1 MFTIEDNSPTL
12 HPGGS
17 PRYRSPIEFQFLF
30 SFIWNGTFIFA
41 ISPRLHACDLK
52 SSVGHQNSSPCYS
65 AVDHFSTIFSDMR
78 IYKSHRWTSSSSQ
91 QRSLSER
98 IVICLIGVPLT
109 ESAQFSQPFVVS
121 ATMQLKKE
129 DVHKL
134 ETFRSCQIRIF
145 IHARISYS
153 HGLHCAS
160 VCFFVPS
167 ATLKATKKSTSK
179 PQAPRIHFM
188 TFIQRRNR
196 IGSPLQSEICSR
208 ISVAFI

>member
-1 MFTIEDNSPTL
+1 MKWYIHLRHFTAFARLRLEVVRRASKFISVLFRSCSFL
-12 HPGGS
+12 HN
-17 PRYRSPIEFQFLF
+17 FL
-30 SFIWNGTFIFA
+30 WHEN
-41 ISPRLHACDLK
+41 
-52 SSVGHQNSSPCYS
+52 Y
-65 AVDHFSTIFSDMR
+65 M
-78 IYKSHRWTSSSSQ
+78 SHRWTSSSSQ

-145 IHARISYS
+145 IHARIGYS
-153 HGLHCAS
+153 NGLHCAS
-160 VCFFVPS
+160 TCFSVPS
-167 ATLKATKKSTSK
+167 TTLKATKKSTSK
-179 PQAPRIHFM
+179 SQAPRIRFM